1 MNFKSAYCTTESTDA
16 RRQRRIPG
24 AQSRQVIAGDYYF
37 YLSELDPRNTLFVVP
52 LSQMFAA
59 TGGYRVLNLAQVIR

>member
-16 RRQRRIPG
+16 SRHRRIPVV
-24 AQSRQVIAGDYYF
+24 QSRQVIAGDYDF
-37 YLSELDPRNTLFVVP
+37 YLSELDSRNTLFVVP
-52 LSQMFAA
+52 ILQMPAA